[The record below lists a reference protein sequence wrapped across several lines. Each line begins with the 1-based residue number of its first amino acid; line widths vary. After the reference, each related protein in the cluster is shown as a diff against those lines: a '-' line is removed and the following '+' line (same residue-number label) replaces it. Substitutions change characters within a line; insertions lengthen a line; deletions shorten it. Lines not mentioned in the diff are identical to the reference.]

1 MALKFLLLIS
11 RALPSSRRIMQA
23 WGVSGYII
31 SQFWDLL
38 SHLPKKVK
46 KQQQKWNKIWSFPF
60 GFFLTALVES
70 LSGKQSKILTKMK
83 FW

>member
-38 SHLPKKVK
+38 SHLPKNVK
-46 KQQQKWNKIWSFPF
+46 KQQQKWNKREN
-60 GFFLTALVES
+60 LKLS
-70 LSGKQSKILTKMK
+70 LWLFSNSTGREFKWKEVKDIK
-83 FW
+83 

>member
-23 WGVSGYII
+23 WGVSGCII

-46 KQQQKWNKIWSFPF
+46 KQQQKWNKREN
-60 GFFLTALVES
+60 LKLS
-70 LSGKQSKILTKMK
+70 LWLFSNSTGREFKWKEVKDIK
-83 FW
+83 